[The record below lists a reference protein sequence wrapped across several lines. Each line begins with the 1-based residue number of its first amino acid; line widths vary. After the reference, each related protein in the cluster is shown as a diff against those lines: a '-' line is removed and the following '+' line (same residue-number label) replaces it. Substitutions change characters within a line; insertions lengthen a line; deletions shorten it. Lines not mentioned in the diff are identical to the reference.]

1 MHKYIVVK
9 TDTDEGEFKI
19 ALDDIQ
25 AFGRG
30 SSNTTLV
37 FYLKGGHV
45 AEVKA
50 STAGTMA
57 KCAEQVAT
65 ALASYKKAR
74 AEVRM
79 PSMDLRLKDVDC
91 ELTYPPTAFEVLQV
105 AVGLSTGAT
114 YTQQT
119 LA

>member
-30 SSNTTLV
+30 SSNTRLV
-37 FYLKGGHV
+37 FYLKGGHI
-45 AEVKA
+45 AEVIA

-57 KCAEQVAT
+57 NCATQVAT

-74 AEVRM
+74 AEFRM

-91 ELTYPPTAFEVLQV
+91 ELTFPPTAFKVLQV
-105 AVGLSTGAT
+105 AVGLSTGGSYA
-114 YTQQT
+114 QQT